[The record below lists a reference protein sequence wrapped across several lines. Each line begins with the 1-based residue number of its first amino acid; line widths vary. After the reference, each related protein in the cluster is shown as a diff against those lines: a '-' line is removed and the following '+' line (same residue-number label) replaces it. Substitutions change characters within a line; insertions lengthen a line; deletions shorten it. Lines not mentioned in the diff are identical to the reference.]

1 MSEISLALSGG
12 AARGAYHLGVLQYID
27 EMDIQV
33 KAICGTSIGAIIGT
47 SYAAGVSPVRQLEIF
62 KSREF
67 KNIFSFNF
75 FRNSIFRI
83 NSKAAILEELMPV
96 DNLDELSIPVYFT
109 AVDLSAGEELFFSQG
124 KIPDICL
131 ASSALVPI
139 FEPVK
144 YNGRILGDGG
154 LINHMPIS
162 PLLEHQYPIIGVNL
176 HPLTISHNQNNIFNF
191 IKRAIYLKTY
201 SSSQD
206 SQKKCNVFIT
216 NDKLRNYSLFSL
228 KHLDELFELGYQDAG
243 SLLGIY
249 ATMAN

>member
-27 EMDIQV
+27 EMNIQV

-47 SYAAGVSPVRQLEIF
+47 SYAAGISPSRQLEIF

-67 KNIFSFNF
+67 KDIFSFNF
-75 FRNSIFRI
+75 FHNSIFSI
-83 NSKAAILEELMPV
+83 NSRAAILRQLMPIDNLEEL
-96 DNLDELSIPVYFT
+96 LIPVYFT

-131 ASSALVPI
+131 ASSALVPM

-144 YNGRILGDGG
+144 YDGRILGDGG
-154 LINHMPIS
+154 LINHMPIL
-162 PLLEHQYPIIGVNL
+162 PLLEYQYPIIGVNL
-176 HPLTISHNQNNIFNF
+176 HPLTISYSQNNIFNF

-206 SQKKCNVFIT
+206 SQKKCNVFIS

-228 KHLDELFELGYQDAG
+228 KHLDELFALGYQDAG
-243 SLLGIY
+243 SLIDIY
-249 ATMAN
+249 ATMPN

>member
-27 EMDIQV
+27 EMNIKV

-47 SYAAGVSPVRQLEIF
+47 SYAAGVSPLRQLEIF

-75 FRNSIFRI
+75 FHNSIFSI
-83 NSKAAILEELMPV
+83 DSKAAIMEQLMPI
-96 DNLDELSIPVYFT
+96 DNLEGLSIPVYFT
-109 AVDLSAGEELFFSQG
+109 AVDLNTGEELFFYQG
-124 KIPDICL
+124 KIPEICL
-131 ASSALVPI
+131 ASSALIPM

-162 PLLEHQYPIIGVNL
+162 PLLEHPYSIVGVNL
-176 HPLTISHNQNNIFNF
+176 HPLTISHKQNNIYNF

-206 SQKKCNVFIT
+206 SQKKCNFFIT

-228 KHLDELFELGYQDAG
+228 KHLDEIFELGYQDAG
-243 SLLGIY
+243 SLIDIY
-249 ATMAN
+249 ATMPN

>member
-27 EMDIQV
+27 DMGINV

-47 SYAAGVSPVRQLEIF
+47 SYAAGVSPSRQLEIF

-75 FRNSIFRI
+75 FRKSIFGI
-83 NSKAAILEELMPV
+83 NEKAAIMDKLLPI
-96 DNLDELSIPVYFT
+96 DNLEDLSIPVYFT
-109 AVDLSAGEELFFSQG
+109 AVDLKSGKELYYSSG
-124 KIPDICL
+124 KVPEICM
-131 ASSALVPI
+131 ASSALIPM
-139 FEPVK
+139 FKPVE
-144 YNGRILGDGG
+144 YDGLMLADGG
-154 LINHMPIS
+154 LINHMPIK
-162 PLLEHQYPIIGVNL
+162 PLLKYPHPIVGVNL
-176 HPLTISHNQNNIFNF
+176 HPLTISHKQNNIYNL

-206 SQKKCNVFIT
+206 SQKKCDIFIT

-228 KHLDELFELGYQDAG
+228 KHLDEIFELGYQDAG
-243 SLLGIY
+243 SLLDNY
-249 ATMAN
+249 ATMPN

>member
-27 EMDIQV
+27 EMNIKV

-47 SYAAGVSPVRQLEIF
+47 SYAAGVSPHRQLEIF

-75 FRNSIFRI
+75 FHNSIFSI
-83 NSKAAILEELMPV
+83 KSKAAILGELMPI
-96 DNLDELSIPVYFT
+96 DNLEELNIPVYFT
-109 AVDLSAGEELFFSQG
+109 AVDLNTGEELFFSQG
-124 KIPDICL
+124 EIPEICL
-131 ASSALVPI
+131 ASSALVPM

-144 YNGRILGDGG
+144 YDGRILGDGG
-154 LINHMPIS
+154 LINHMPIL
-162 PLLEHQYPIIGVNL
+162 PLLEHPFSIVGVNL

-191 IKRAIYLKTY
+191 IKRAVYLKTY

-228 KHLDELFELGYQDAG
+228 KHLDEIFELGYQDAG
-243 SLLGIY
+243 SFLDIY
-249 ATMAN
+249 ATMPN